1 MKLYN
6 TLTRKKEEFKPIEDG
21 KVKMYVCGSTVYN
34 LIHIGNAR
42 PVVVFDAFRRY
53 LEYKGY
59 EVTYV
64 NNYTDVDD
72 KIINRANEE
81 NSDMKTVADKYVAEA
96 RKDADGLNAKP
107 ATVHPRVTEEINPI
121 IDLIEDLEAKGF
133 AYEKNGTVY
142 FNTAKFSGY
151 GKLSGKNT
159 DDLISGQR
167 VAQDNEKINLT
178 DFVLWKPNKPG
189 EPAWE
194 SPWGEGRPGWH
205 IECSAMAKKYLGET
219 IDIHAGGEDLVFPHH
234 ENEIAQSEAASG
246 KTFANYWLHNA
257 FLNIDNKKMS
267 KSLGNFFTL
276 REVAERFSYEA
287 VRFFMLSGHYRSP
300 INFSD
305 ELMNSAE
312 SGLRRIK
319 NCLQDLQF
327 AIEKAIGEEIS
338 EAENKLLEQSKTF
351 KINFEESLDDDFN
364 TADAL
369 ASVFEFVRFANVN
382 ISNSS
387 SKTFVKEIHADIS
400 ELMDVLG
407 FDFSNESKPD
417 EESDEYILDLAKKRD
432 EARKN
437 KDWAV
442 ADKIRDELNA
452 LNIVIEDTPEGM
464 RIKRK

>member
-1 MKLYN
+1 MKIYN
-6 TLTRKKEEFKPIEDG
+6 TLTRKKEKFVPIEDG

-81 NSDMKTVADKYVAEA
+81 NSDMKTVADKYVKEA
-96 RKDADGLNAKP
+96 RKDADGLNTKP
-107 ATVHPRVTEEINPI
+107 ATVHPRVTEEIGPI
-121 IDLIEDLEAKGF
+121 IELIEDLTAKGY
-133 AYEKNGTVY
+133 AYEKSGTVY

-159 DDLISGQR
+159 DDLIAGQR
-167 VAQDNEKINLT
+167 VALDNEKINLT
-178 DFVLWKPNKPG
+178 DFVLWKPNKPS
-189 EPAWE
+189 EPFWE
-194 SPWGEGRPGWH
+194 SPWGTGRPGWH

-246 KTFANYWLHNA
+246 KTFANYWMHNA
-257 FLNIDNKKMS
+257 FLNIDNRKMS

-276 REVAERFSYEA
+276 REVAERFSYEG

-305 ELMNSAE
+305 ELMQSAV
-312 SGLRRIK
+312 SGLSRIK
-319 NCLQDLQF
+319 NCLQNLKF
-327 AIEKAIGEEIS
+327 TIEKAISPQLTEDEKQLLLSS
-338 EAENKLLEQSKTF
+338 ESF
-351 KINFEESLDDDFN
+351 KSDFERSLDDDFN

-369 ASVFEFVRFANVN
+369 AAVFEFVRFSNTNV
-382 ISNSS
+382 ISTS
-387 SKTFVKEIHADIS
+387 SKEFAIWVYDAILE
-400 ELMDVLG
+400 MMNVLG
-407 FDFSNESKPD
+407 FDFSKED
-417 EESDEYILDLAKKRD
+417 EAKDSDEYILELAKKRD

-437 KDWAV
+437 KDFAA

-452 LNIVIEDTPEGM
+452 LNVIIEDTPEGM

>member
-6 TLTRKKEEFKPIEDG
+6 TLTRKKEEFKPIEEG

-42 PVVVFDAFRRY
+42 PVVVFDSLRRY

-59 EVTYV
+59 KVTYV

-81 NSDMKTVADKYVAEA
+81 NSDMKTIADKYVAEA
-96 RKDADGLNAKP
+96 RKDADGLNTKP
-107 ATVHPRVTEEINPI
+107 ADVHPRVTEEINPI
-121 IDLIEDLEAKGF
+121 IDLIKDLAEKGF

-159 DDLISGQR
+159 DDLIAGQR
-167 VAQDNEKINLT
+167 VAQDNDKLNLT

-189 EPAWE
+189 EPAWA

-234 ENEIAQSEAASG
+234 ENEIAQSEAANG
-246 KTFANYWLHNA
+246 KPFANYWLHNA

-305 ELMNSAE
+305 ELMHSAE

-327 AIEKAIGEEIS
+327 AAEKAAVNEMTDAEKQLLT
-338 EAENKLLEQSKTF
+338 EAAAF
-351 KINFEESLDDDFN
+351 KADFEKSLDDDFN

-382 ISNSS
+382 IAKSP
-387 SKTFVKEIHADIS
+387 SKIFIMEIYDAIT
-400 ELMDVLG
+400 ELMSVLG
-407 FDFSNESKPD
+407 FDFSTENQA
-417 EESDEYILDLAKKRD
+417 EENDEYVLELARKRD
-432 EARKN
+432 AARKN
-437 KDWAV
+437 KDWTT

-452 LNIVIEDTPEGM
+452 LNVVVEDTPEGM